1 MRFTFPILFFV
12 CMLSANQTYSQG
24 CSDAGFC
31 TIGSIK
37 PHESDSMPAKRQKL
51 SLLLGNGVGDE
62 NVYVFTPG
70 IQYDNNLS
78 AHWTVQARLTANY
91 ANGNLGKA
99 AGLGDV
105 FLTGIYT
112 PVKHSKWKLSFLFG
126 TKMPLNSGDLR
137 AENKPLPMQYQSSL
151 GTIDVIAGIT
161 ITNNKWLFATAI
173 QQPVSGRNRNTFLP
187 DYWQAP
193 AADKYLPTNDF
204 NRKGDVLL
212 RVTYTITIPEK
223 WKVNLGLLSIYHLGK
238 DTYVNGNISNKP
250 LKIDG
255 SQGLTLNGT
264 IAAWYKINNKIT
276 VGLSGGTP
284 FIVRDIR
291 PDGLTRKLVVTPELM
306 LHF

>member
-1 MRFTFPILFFV
+1 MRFSLPFLIIGCL
-12 CMLSANQTYSQG
+12 LSANHAYSQG

-31 TIGSIK
+31 TIGSMK
-37 PHESDSMPAKRQKL
+37 LQETDSIQVKRQKL

-62 NVYVFTPG
+62 NVYVFSPG

-78 AHWTVQARLTANY
+78 PHWAVQARLTTNY

-112 PVKHSKWKLSFLFG
+112 PVNNSKWKLSFLFG
-126 TKMPLNSGDLR
+126 TKLPLNSGDVR

-151 GTIDVIAGIT
+151 GTIDVISGIT
-161 ITNNKWLFATAI
+161 ITNTKWLFATAI
-173 QQPVSGRNRNTFLP
+173 QQPVSGINRNTFLP
-187 DYWQAP
+187 DYWQTP
-193 AADKYLPTNDF
+193 EADNYPPTNGF
-204 NRKGDVLL
+204 NRKGDILL
-212 RVTYTITIPEK
+212 RVAYTISTPEK
-223 WKVNLGLLSIYHLGK
+223 WKLIVGLLSIYHLGQ
-238 DTYVNGNISNKP
+238 DTYVDGNISNNP
-250 LKIDG
+250 IKIVG

-264 IAAWYKINNKIT
+264 VATWYKINTRFT

-284 FIVRDIR
+284 LIVRDIR
-291 PDGLTRKLVVTPELM
+291 PDGLTRKIVVTPELI